1 MHTLCVVVVTILY
14 LQVEQLRI
22 YLDITVDKW
31 KTLCD
36 HVIESTKKRQTD
48 LVRHQLETI
57 QGHQEALCSLVTV
70 TECLRWENQV
80 KGQEKIVALWEDKNA
95 LENLTVTFKTT
106 SEMVSDQGEPS
117 NDMACL

>member
-1 MHTLCVVVVTILY
+1 MIHGTCL

-22 YLDITVDKW
+22 FVDIAVDNW

-36 HVIESTKKRQTD
+36 KVIEATRKKQTD
-48 LVRHQLETI
+48 LVRHQLVAI

-70 TECLRWENQV
+70 TESLRWETLV
-80 KGQEKIVALWEDKNA
+80 KGQEKIVALWEEKDA

-106 SEMVSDQGEPS
+106 SEMVSEQGTVYTFSLLSANPV
-117 NDMACL
+117 